1 MIKINVL
8 PYFRS
13 ESILQCKLYEFIAAS
28 GVTNKS
34 LPKKPI
40 FAHLEATYKC
50 RLFFRQVCT
59 TVPRRQCAKLTRQEC
74 KTVDKPFTTQVMH
87 RIFIEKNALILFS

>member
-13 ESILQCKLYEFIAAS
+13 ESILQCKLYECIAAS

-34 LPKKPI
+34 LQKKPI
-40 FAHLEATYKC
+40 GHHLEAIYKC
-50 RLFFRQVCT
+50 RLYFRQMCNS
-59 TVPRRQCAKLTRQEC
+59 VPRRQCATLTRQEC
-74 KTVDKPFTTQVMH
+74 KTVDKPFTTQV
-87 RIFIEKNALILFS
+87 ILIEKKVLIFFLL